1 MSDDLTREQ
10 RRKNMQHIKSNDTK
24 IEVLLRKALWKKGY
38 RYRKNYKELP
48 GKPDIEN
55 GKHVSSLIAAYKN
68 PKATILISLLEE
80 VPYCFDNYY
89 KDAQRLAS
97 AENYWIDKYQGMNQ
111 CLEQVP
117 EGKRPS
123 IDACENMKLYQ
134 NN

>member
-1 MSDDLTREQ
+1 MESMLALLLL
-10 RRKNMQHIKSNDTK
+10 HIR
-24 IEVLLRKALWKKGY
+24 I
-38 RYRKNYKELP
+38 P
-48 GKPDIEN
+48 KPQF
-55 GKHVSSLIAAYKN
+55 LFLY
-68 PKATILISLLEE
+68 LEE

-123 IDACENMKLYQ
+123 IDAWENMKLYQ

>member
-1 MSDDLTREQ
+1 MKIQIEDSVFSCKRGVYGIFIIKNGCKSCSYVGKSEQ
-10 RRKNMQHIKSNDTK
+10 LVIRAEKHK
-24 IEVLLRKALWKKGY
+24 L
-38 RYRKNYKELP
+38 
-48 GKPDIEN
+48 DIEN
-55 GKHVSSLIAAYKN
+55 GKHVSSLIAAYKD

-117 EGKRPS
+117 EGKKPS
-123 IDACENMKLYQ
+123 IDAWENMKLYQ